1 MTLPAATGGRFALF
15 EAIRSGKLA
24 QVQAHITNQPESI
37 RVPSITGAWP
47 VQVAAECN
55 RWDMVLAIVHADPAH
70 VEAFHNIKSRCSN
83 SLLQRLMV
91 LLCQRFHHLQPQYSI
106 HRLIKQGQG
115 AAATALLKGAPHLVH
130 SMDYEDGN
138 TVAHVAAANSTLS
151 NDLLELILPPLA
163 LLKNHDG
170 QTPLHVAM
178 EHGNL
183 RALQVFIAALPATTA
198 AELCMARDAFN
209 SLPLH
214 VALVEKHWH
223 VILPLVT
230 WHPPAAAQADR
241 AGDMPIHLAASAEQ
255 WSIVSSLARLSPSSA
270 AKPDRLGRSMLHVA
284 LRSGAWPA
292 AKVLVGV
299 VQCAI
304 STDDVATIMEQTQ
317 WDLAAMLLYADG
329 FQRDDGAMDTL
340 VPLAARFGAPSHF
353 LEAIHELTSRRIDSS
368 DDKKQEPWAHAL
380 NLALKQHHW
389 ATAGWITTNFPACAR
404 QKNRLRLLPLQV
416 AAADEAAPLWLLE
429 QLAMAYPNVGRV
441 VDRNGSPLL
450 HVMCQRRQ
458 WKCVEAIVTTVPKT
472 ASLRDISTNLL
483 PLEVAVASIAPASVI
498 VALLEGDPFACKAA
512 SPGVWLFQD
521 VWEKYAPS
529 LSGSDVARIAAAVT
543 KEFFKDADG
552 NSALHIGVL
561 TGDVRLCICLL
572 RHATNIFAT
581 NAAGSSPYS
590 LAMQSMDLRLKSLF
604 EPLIGS
610 SNVTK
615 EWLETVDCDGK
626 TPLVHAVEAELFPV
640 AQRMLLHGAD
650 ITKLKRSLA
659 PTQRLLKN
667 RYVVAMNSRNDDG
680 SVWGLDL
687 ETARAVCVF
696 GFASS
701 ETCRAHCSR
710 LMRVQCRSRWI
721 CGVVEAFRDHATY
734 YAVVET
740 GLSRLKLPRG
750 DIRGVD
756 AMAVTETLCRALFDL
771 HNVAKYVH
779 HALTPESFVFHG
791 DGVTKCKLSDWEHC
805 FPRRT
810 PWTQFQSP
818 NSYISPRIA
827 SALVSFQDNEE
838 NKPSAVTIDGLDNI
852 WSLGVMLFEL
862 WTAKQWMSLPFQVKS
877 LASQAQDDVDER
889 LSALPSAIQ
898 AFLRPLLA
906 VDPSLRPCNMES
918 VLSAPFFKKTVPPP
932 LPPPPLPEISTK
944 VDEES
949 IRPPSLPPSPSSSLS
964 WSLNDLVE
972 TPQGL
977 PEQNQ
982 VCEKAAEDPEV
993 DEVHARHD
1001 KEPEESETPLGYIGQ
1016 TVRKRFED
1024 NQIYRGVVKSMRMV
1038 DGKSWW
1044 TILYE
1049 DGDSEEV
1056 EDDEL
1061 DSLLHV
1067 KIKGYAATS
1076 SPPLGQPVWLMYDKK
1091 LVAQG
1096 CVSAP
1101 PDSMLPPPSSSF
1113 VCLKVLKRFR
1123 GTPKEV
1129 MAQVQRHD
1137 KKPFVWW
1144 RVSQCFVPRS

>member
-70 VEAFHNIKSRCSN
+70 VEAFHNATN
-83 SLLQRLMV
+83 LALLDMSLDQGVDQVTMLQLIAAAPHGLALPTLSPFER
-91 LLCQRFHHLQPQYSI
+91 QPQYSI

-1091 LVAQG
+1091 LVNFF
-1096 CVSAP
+1096 SIFP
-1101 PDSMLPPPSSSF
+1101 L
-1113 VCLKVLKRFR
+1113 
-1123 GTPKEV
+1123 
-1129 MAQVQRHD
+1129 
-1137 KKPFVWW
+1137 
-1144 RVSQCFVPRS
+1144 